1 MTENKSFQF
10 KFFLPDARLLDV
22 DEISTLHA
30 RLDQSAPTSD
40 EKGLWIEV
48 TCPDRSCLDE
58 DGKLTLPV
66 AGEKPERKGIF
77 LNLFCPEGRC
87 EIVQA
92 TDIP

>member
-1 MTENKSFQF
+1 MTENKPFQF
-10 KFFLPDARLLDV
+10 KFFLPDARLLDR

-30 RLDQSAPTSD
+30 KLDQSAPQAD

-66 AGEKPERKGIF
+66 AGEEPERKGIF
-77 LNLFCPEGRC
+77 FNLFCPEGRC